1 MIPVKRKYSLCGSF
15 FDLRN
20 IFVILRKCFAKKLLK
35 CSSVY
40 AIIQIVKPVQE
51 GKIWILITGKTEPR
65 R

>member
-20 IFVILRKCFAKKLLK
+20 IFVILRKCFAKNLLK
-35 CSSVY
+35 YSSVY

-51 GKIWILITGKTEPR
+51 GKIWILITRKTEPR